1 MFIGIG
7 EDLLKVLLRKGFPPH
22 EDFVGASQGFFDFE
36 IISAQ
41 DTGFE
46 AMLLLV
52 GFVIALEV
60 AFGDYRVEAFLKGL
74 LLEKMSEQGLP
85 VVFQQFVHID
95 FFGKILF
102 SFDKEETVS
111 YPMFGKVADLLDTV
125 ISSSIA
131 LDQVLDII
139 EIQFVIKDL
148 GQEDGFIFLFA
159 EQLSFLARG

>member
-1 MFIGIG
+1 MLISIG
-7 EDLLKVLLRKGFPPH
+7 EDILKVLLRKGLPPH
-22 EDFVGASQGFFDFE
+22 EDFVGASEGFFDFE

-41 DTGFE
+41 NTRFK
-46 AMLLLV
+46 AMLLFV

-60 AFGDYRVEAFLKGL
+60 AFGDYRVEAFLQGL

-102 SFDKEETVS
+102 SFDKQEAVS
-111 YPMFGKVADLLDTV
+111 YPMFGKVADLLDAV
-125 ISSSIA
+125 FGSGIA
-131 LDQVLDII
+131 LNQVFDII

-148 GQEDGFIFLFA
+148 SQEDGFILLFG
-159 EQLSFLARG
+159 EQLSFLA